1 MSNRVKPVKAKK
13 LSWKELA
20 GYSKNFLKFTIT
32 MSPPVFCFLRAVDRS
47 PRSGPPYFP
56 PPPGDNKSWN
66 WIKSKCLN
74 ITTCLVVVLDAAKM
88 LIKHIN
94 TQYANK

>member
-13 LSWKELA
+13 LSRKELT

-32 MSPPVFCFLRAVDRS
+32 MSPPVFCFLRAVDSS
-47 PRSGPPYFP
+47 PRFEHP